1 MKERNEVVDQHYR
14 KYHDR
19 LVRSLWRVVGPDN
32 AEDVVQEAYA
42 RALKYW
48 SSFDADVSTFATW
61 FSTILKNTRND
72 ILNATRVP
80 VGRGGLNEQ
89 AKALGRSGGAFEQAR
104 LRDIADRLG
113 CEEPEAK
120 KAITMVLIDGYTSY
134 EAAEVCDLTPT
145 NVRKVVERFRKKLCD
160 S

>member
-14 KYHDR
+14 KYYDR

-48 SSFDADVSTFATW
+48 SSFDADVSTFPTW
-61 FSTILKNTRND
+61 FSTILKN
-72 ILNATRVP
+72 ATSDNLSSR
-80 VGRGGLNEQ
+80 RGAPAQLEIHDHM
-89 AKALGRSGGAFEQAR
+89 KVLGASGGAFEQAR
-104 LRDIADRLG
+104 LSDIADRLG
-113 CEEPEAK
+113 LEAPEAK
-120 KAITMVLIDGYTSY
+120 KAITMVLIEGYTSQ